1 MENAMENALIVTSSE
16 KSRIYFAEILQ
27 AAGISHTA
35 VSTCGQARRTMLE
48 REFELVIVNSPLK
61 DESGEELAR
70 QIALQ
75 DCGQVILVVR
85 AEHYGTVISECENDG
100 VLVVEKPVNK
110 GVLWSA
116 LKLAR
121 AASNRM
127 LRLRTENQQLKQRVE
142 DIRLAD
148 KAKRLLMLYLHMSEQ
163 EAHRYIEKQ
172 AMDLRLPKRTVAEG
186 VIKSYES

>member
-1 MENAMENALIVTSSE
+1 MENALIVTPSE
-16 KSRIYFAEILQ
+16 KSKIYFAEILQ

-35 VSTCGQARRTMLE
+35 VPTCGQARRAMLE
-48 REFELVIVNSPLK
+48 REFGLVIINSPLK

-75 DCGQVILVVR
+75 DCGQVILVVKG
-85 AEHYGTVISECENDG
+85 EHHGAVASACENDG
-100 VLVVEKPVNK
+100 VLVVEKPINK
-110 GVLWSA
+110 AVLWSA

-121 AASNRM
+121 AANSRT
-127 LRLRTENQQLKQRVE
+127 LRLRAENRQLKQRVD

-172 AMDLRLPKRTVAEG
+172 AMDLRLPKRTIAEG
-186 VIKSYES
+186 VIKTYES